1 MMMKKQSEMP
11 QNQTVKTVFEPATG
25 KVELS
30 QEISGTK
37 STLSADEKRAI
48 LRARAQTLA
57 IEKTDES
64 VSEEFLEI
72 IGFRLSTETYGI
84 ETAFVREVYP
94 LKDFTMLPGI
104 PAFVLGIINVRGQII
119 SVIDLKKFFNLPG
132 KGLGELNKVI
142 IIKNDRM
149 EFGILADVILGTQLI
164 PVASIQTS
172 LPKIS
177 GIGGEYLKGVTAEH
191 LIMLDAKNIL
201 EDEKIIVNQ

>member
-1 MMMKKQSEMP
+1 MKNQKSEAP
-11 QNQTVKTVFEPATG
+11 QNSKKMADSNLVGNNIEFLPETSLQKDN
-25 KVELS
+25 LS
-30 QEISGTK
+30 SENI
-37 STLSADEKRAI
+37 RAI
-48 LRARAQTLA
+48 LKARAKALSV
-57 IEKTDES
+57 EKREES
-64 VSEEFLEI
+64 FSEEFLEI

-94 LKDFTMLPGI
+94 LKDFTILPGV
-104 PAFVLGIINVRGQII
+104 PAFVVGIIAVRGQII

-164 PVASIQTS
+164 PVAAIQTS

-177 GIGGEYLKGVTAEH
+177 GIGGEYLKGVTIEH
-191 LIMLDAKNIL
+191 LIVLDAKRIL

>member
-1 MMMKKQSEMP
+1 MKNQKSEAS
-11 QNQTVKTVFEPATG
+11 QNSKKMAHSKLLSSNFEFLPKTSLQKDNLSSDQT
-25 KVELS
+25 
-30 QEISGTK
+30 
-37 STLSADEKRAI
+37 RAI
-48 LRARAQTLA
+48 LKARAKALSV
-57 IEKTDES
+57 EKKEES
-64 VSEEFLEI
+64 DSEEFLEI

-94 LKDFTMLPGI
+94 LKDFTMLPGV
-104 PAFVLGIINVRGQII
+104 PAFVVGIIAVRGQII

-142 IIKNDRM
+142 ILKNDRM

-164 PVASIQTS
+164 PVTAIQTS

-177 GIGGEYLKGVTAEH
+177 GIGGEYLKGVTIEH
-191 LIMLDAKNIL
+191 LIVLDAKRIL

>member
-1 MMMKKQSEMP
+1 MKNQKSKAP
-11 QNQTVKTVFEPATG
+11 QNSNNMAESKLESSNIEFLPETSLQKDNLT
-25 KVELS
+25 
-30 QEISGTK
+30 
-37 STLSADEKRAI
+37 ADNTRAI
-48 LRARAQTLA
+48 LNARAKALSV
-57 IEKTDES
+57 EKKEES

-94 LKDFTMLPGI
+94 LKDFTMLPGV
-104 PAFVLGIINVRGQII
+104 PAFVVGIIAVRGQII

-164 PVASIQTS
+164 PVAAIQTS
-172 LPKIS
+172 LPKTS
-177 GIGGEYLKGVTAEH
+177 GIGSEYLKGVTLEH
-191 LIMLDAKNIL
+191 LIVLDAKSIL
-201 EDEKIIVNQ
+201 DDEKIIVNQ

>member
-1 MMMKKQSEMP
+1 MKNQKSEAS
-11 QNQTVKTVFEPATG
+11 QNSKKMADSKLVSSNLEFLPETS
-25 KVELS
+25 S
-30 QEISGTK
+30 QK
-37 STLSADEKRAI
+37 DTLSSDNTRAI
-48 LRARAQTLA
+48 LKARAKALSV
-57 IEKTDES
+57 EKKEES
-64 VSEEFLEI
+64 DSEEFLEI

-94 LKDFTMLPGI
+94 LKDFTILPGV
-104 PAFVLGIINVRGQII
+104 PAFVVGIIAVRGQII

-164 PVASIQTS
+164 PVAAIQKS

-177 GIGGEYLKGVTAEH
+177 GIGGEYLKGVTIEH
-191 LIMLDAKNIL
+191 LIVLDAKRIL